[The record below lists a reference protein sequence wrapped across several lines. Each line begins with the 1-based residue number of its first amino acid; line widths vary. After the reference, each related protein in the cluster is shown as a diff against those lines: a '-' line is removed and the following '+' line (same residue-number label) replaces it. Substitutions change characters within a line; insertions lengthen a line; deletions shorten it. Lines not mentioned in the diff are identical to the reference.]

1 MHFFES
7 TKIKKSTFV
16 ANFNAMKKSKK
27 FFAGLMIALAA
38 FTTGSFTACSN
49 YKPTEKDLP
58 IETLTE
64 LQTAF
69 PKAAYV
75 EMTETATYA
84 VKNEKGKV
92 IGTVLL
98 SSPYSDD
105 IKGFNGPTPLQIAL
119 DQEGKILEVRVLDNY
134 ETPNFLQRVV
144 DAGFLNSWNGLTIEE
159 ALSKEVDAVS
169 GATYSSTSIQKSL
182 KERLSHQK

>member
-1 MHFFES
+1 
-7 TKIKKSTFV
+7 
-16 ANFNAMKKSKK
+16 MKKTQLL
-27 FFAGLMIALAA
+27 FAGLIIALS
-38 FTTGSFTACSN
+38 TLSFAQCTN

-58 IETLTE
+58 ITTLTE

-75 EMTETATYA
+75 ELTETSTYS
-84 VKNEKGKV
+84 VKNASGKV

-119 DQEGKILEVRVLDNY
+119 DKKGKIIEVRVLNNN
-134 ETPNFLQRVV
+134 ETPSFLNKVIN
-144 DAGFLNSWNGLTIEE
+144 AGFLNSWNGLTVKE
-159 ALSKEVDAVS
+159 ALDKNVDAIS
-169 GATYSSTSIQKSL
+169 GATYSSNGIQQSL
-182 KERLSHQK
+182 KARLEVF

>member
-1 MHFFES
+1 M
-7 TKIKKSTFV
+7 

-75 EMTETATYA
+75 ELTETATYA

-92 IGTVLL
+92 IGSVML
-98 SSPYSDD
+98 SSPYADD
-105 IKGFNGPTPLQIAL
+105 IKGFNGPTPLQIAF
-119 DQEGKILEVRVLDNY
+119 DQNGKIIEVRVLDND
-134 ETPNFLQRVV
+134 ETPNFLKRVV
-144 DAGFLNSWNGLTIEE
+144 NAGFLDSWNGLTAEE
-159 ALSKEVDAVS
+159 ALNKEVDAVS
-169 GATYSSTSIQKSL
+169 GATFSSNGIQKSL
-182 KERLSHQK
+182 KATLSHKK

>member
-1 MHFFES
+1 
-7 TKIKKSTFV
+7 
-16 ANFNAMKKSKK
+16 MKKTQLL
-27 FFAGLMIALAA
+27 FAGLIIALS
-38 FTTGSFTACSN
+38 TLSFAQCTN

-75 EMTETATYA
+75 ELTETATYA
-84 VKNEKGKV
+84 VKNDKGKV
-92 IGTVLL
+92 IGTVML

-119 DQEGKILEVRVLDNY
+119 DEKGKIIEVRVLNND
-134 ETPNFLQRVV
+134 ETPSFLNRVIN
-144 DAGFLNSWNGLTIEE
+144 AGFLNSWNGLTAKE
-159 ALSKEVDAVS
+159 ALDKEVDAVS
-169 GATYSSTSIQKSL
+169 GATYSSNGIQKSL
-182 KERLSHQK
+182 KARLQAIQ

>member
-1 MHFFES
+1 
-7 TKIKKSTFV
+7 
-16 ANFNAMKKSKK
+16 MKKTQL
-27 FFAGLMIALAA
+27 FFAGLIIALS
-38 FTTGSFTACSN
+38 TLSFAQCTN

-75 EMTETATYA
+75 ELTETATYA
-84 VKNEKGKV
+84 VKNDKGKV
-92 IGTVLL
+92 IGTVML

-119 DQEGKILEVRVLDNY
+119 DEKGKIIEVRVLKND
-134 ETPNFLQRVV
+134 ETPSFLNRVIN
-144 DAGFLNSWNGLTIEE
+144 AGFLNSWNGLTAKE
-159 ALSKEVDAVS
+159 ALDKEVDAVS
-169 GATYSSTSIQKSL
+169 GATYSSNGIQRSL
-182 KERLSHQK
+182 KARLEAIK

>member
-1 MHFFES
+1 
-7 TKIKKSTFV
+7 
-16 ANFNAMKKSKK
+16 MKKTQLL
-27 FFAGLMIALAA
+27 FAGLIIALS
-38 FTTGSFTACSN
+38 TLSFAQCTN

-75 EMTETATYA
+75 ELTETATYA
-84 VKNEKGKV
+84 VKDNKGKV
-92 IGTVLL
+92 IGRVLL

-119 DQEGKILEVRVLDNY
+119 DEKGKIIEVRVLNNN
-134 ETPNFLQRVV
+134 ETPSFLNKVIN
-144 DAGFLNSWNGLTIEE
+144 AGFLNSWNGLTAKE
-159 ALSKEVDAVS
+159 AMNKEVDAVS
-169 GATYSSTSIQKSL
+169 GATYSSNGIKNSL
-182 KERLSHQK
+182 KARLQAIQ